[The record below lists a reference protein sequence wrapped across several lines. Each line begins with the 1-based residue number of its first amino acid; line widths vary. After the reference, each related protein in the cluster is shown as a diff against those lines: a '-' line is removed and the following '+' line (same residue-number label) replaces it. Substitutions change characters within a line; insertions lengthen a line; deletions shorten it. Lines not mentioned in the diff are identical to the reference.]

1 MIRRR
6 ALLAAALA
14 APLAAPLVV
23 RAQGSFPNRR
33 VTIIVPYPAGG
44 GLDLLT
50 RAIAD
55 HLQGVWGQPV
65 VVENRP
71 GGSTI
76 PGADAVVRAA
86 PDGHTLMLTADN
98 TITSNPHL
106 FRNLP
111 HDPIRDLAPVTHLV
125 DVHQMVV
132 INAGLDVRDM
142 AGLVAAARAR
152 PGQLNYGSFGP
163 GSQPHLAFETLK
175 AENSLDI
182 VHITYRGLPMV
193 IPALLS
199 NEIQMTLS
207 GIASAGQHIGTGRLR
222 GLAVGR
228 PTRFPTMPDV
238 PTLAEAGFGSIDPR
252 TWFGLFAPG
261 ATPAAIVAQIQQAV
275 AAALRVP
282 AIADR
287 HLTPNGYT
295 VHGSEPAA
303 FAAFVR
309 EDLAYKERM
318 IRVSGARVE

>member
-6 ALLAAALA
+6 PVLAAALGG
-14 APLAAPLVV
+14 LAAPLVA
-23 RAQGSFPNRR
+23 RAQGAFPARR
-33 VTIIVPYPAGG
+33 VTIVVPFPAGG

-50 RAIAD
+50 RAIAE
-55 HLQGVWGQPV
+55 HLQGAWGQPV

-86 PDGHTLMLTADN
+86 PDGHTLLLTADN

-106 FRNLP
+106 FRTLP
-111 HDPIRDLAPVTHLV
+111 HDPLRDLAPVTHVV

-132 INAGLDVRDM
+132 VHAGLDARDM

-163 GSQPHLAFETLK
+163 GSQPHLAFEVLK
-175 AENSLDI
+175 AEHRLDI
-182 VHITYRGLPMV
+182 VHITYRGLPQV
-193 IPALLS
+193 IPALLAG
-199 NEIQMTLS
+199 EIQMTLS

-228 PTRFPTMPDV
+228 PTRFPTLPEV
-238 PTLAEAGFGSIDPR
+238 PTLAEAGFAGMDPR
-252 TWFGLFAPG
+252 TWFGLFAPA
-261 ATPAAIVAQIQQAV
+261 ATPPAIISQIQREV
-275 AAALRVP
+275 AAALRSP
-282 AIADR
+282 AIVER

-303 FAAFVR
+303 FAAFIR

>member
-1 MIRRR
+1 
-6 ALLAAALA
+6 
-14 APLAAPLVV
+14 
-23 RAQGSFPNRR
+23 
-33 VTIIVPYPAGG
+33 
-44 GLDLLT
+44 
-50 RAIAD
+50 
-55 HLQGVWGQPV
+55 
-65 VVENRP
+65 
-71 GGSTI
+71 
-76 PGADAVVRAA
+76 
-86 PDGHTLMLTADN
+86 MLTADN

-303 FAAFVR
+303 FAAFIR

>member
-6 ALLAAALA
+6 PLLLAALGGLA
-14 APLAAPLVV
+14 APATLS
-23 RAQGSFPNRR
+23 AQGAFPNRR

-50 RAIAD
+50 RAVAE

-111 HDPIRDLAPVTHLV
+111 HDPVRDLAPVTHLV

-132 INAGLDVRDM
+132 SSAALDARDM

-163 GSQPHLAFETLK
+163 GSQPHLAFEMLK
-175 AENSLDI
+175 AEHRLDI
-182 VHITYRGLPMV
+182 VHITYRGLPQV
-193 IPALLS
+193 IPALLAG
-199 NEIQMTLS
+199 EIQMTLS
-207 GIASAGQHIGTGRLR
+207 GIASAGQHITSGRAR

-238 PTLAEAGFGSIDPR
+238 PTLAEAGFDSMDPR
-252 TWFGLFAPG
+252 TWFGLFAPA
-261 ATPAAIVAQIQQAV
+261 ATPAAIVAQIQEAV

-295 VHGSEPAA
+295 VHGSTPAA
-303 FAAFVR
+303 FAAFIR

-318 IRVSGARVE
+318 IRISGARVE

>member
-6 ALLAAALA
+6 PVLAAALGG
-14 APLAAPLVV
+14 LAAPLVA
-23 RAQGSFPNRR
+23 RAQGAFPARR
-33 VTIIVPYPAGG
+33 VTIVVPFPAGG

-50 RAIAD
+50 RAIAEY
-55 HLQGVWGQPV
+55 LQGTWGQPV

-86 PDGHTLMLTADN
+86 PDGRTLLLTADN

-106 FRNLP
+106 FRTLP
-111 HDPIRDLAPVTHLV
+111 HDPLRDLAPVTHLV

-132 INAGLDVRDM
+132 VHAELDARDM

-163 GSQPHLAFETLK
+163 GSQPHLAFEVLK
-175 AENSLDI
+175 AEHRLDI
-182 VHITYRGLPMV
+182 VHITYRGLPQV
-193 IPALLS
+193 IPALLA

-207 GIASAGQHIGTGRLR
+207 GIASAGQHIVSGRLR

-228 PTRFPTMPDV
+228 PARFPTLPEV
-238 PTLAEAGFGSIDPR
+238 PTLAEAEFGDMDPR
-252 TWFGLFAPG
+252 TWFGLFAPA
-261 ATPAAIVAQIQQAV
+261 ATPPAIVSQIQREV
-275 AAALRVP
+275 AAALRAP
-282 AIADR
+282 AIAER

-303 FAAFVR
+303 FAAFIR

-318 IRVSGARVE
+318 IRLSGARVE

>member
-6 ALLAAALA
+6 PVLAAALGG
-14 APLAAPLVV
+14 LAGPLVA
-23 RAQGSFPNRR
+23 RAQGAFPARR
-33 VTIIVPYPAGG
+33 VTIVVPFPAGG

-50 RAIAD
+50 RAIAE
-55 HLQGVWGQPV
+55 HLQGAWGQPV

-86 PDGHTLMLTADN
+86 PDGHTLLLTADN

-106 FRNLP
+106 FRTLP
-111 HDPIRDLAPVTHLV
+111 HDPLRDLAPVTHLV

-132 INAGLDVRDM
+132 VHAGLDARDM

-163 GSQPHLAFETLK
+163 GSQPHLAFEVLK
-175 AENSLDI
+175 AEHRLDI
-182 VHITYRGLPMV
+182 VHITYRGLPQV
-193 IPALLS
+193 IPALLA

-207 GIASAGQHIGTGRLR
+207 GIASAGQHVVSGRLR

-228 PTRFPTMPDV
+228 PARFPTLPEV
-238 PTLAEAGFGSIDPR
+238 PTLAEAEFGDMDPR
-252 TWFGLFAPG
+252 TWFGLFAPA
-261 ATPAAIVAQIQQAV
+261 ATPPAIVSQIQREV
-275 AAALRVP
+275 AAALRAP
-282 AIADR
+282 AIAER

-303 FAAFVR
+303 FAAFIR

-318 IRVSGARVE
+318 IRLSGARVE

>member
-6 ALLAAALA
+6 PLLAAALG
-14 APLAAPLVV
+14 APLVA
-23 RAQGSFPNRR
+23 RAQGAFPNRR

-44 GLDLLT
+44 GLDILT
-50 RAIAD
+50 RAIAE
-55 HLQGVWGQPV
+55 HLQGAWGQPV

-86 PDGHTLMLTADN
+86 PDGHTLLLTADN

-111 HDPIRDLAPVTHLV
+111 HDPVRDLAPVTHVV

-132 INAGLDVRDM
+132 VNAGLDVRDM

-163 GSQPHLAFETLK
+163 GSQPHLAFEVLK
-175 AENSLDI
+175 AEHNLDI

-193 IPALLS
+193 IPALLA

-207 GIASAGQHIGTGRLR
+207 GIASAGQHIGTRRLR

-228 PTRFPTMPDV
+228 PTRFPTLPDV
-238 PTLAEAGFGSIDPR
+238 PTLAEAGFASMDPR
-252 TWFGLFAPG
+252 TWFGLFAPA
-261 ATPAAIVAQIQQAV
+261 ATPPAIIGQIQREV
-275 AAALRVP
+275 AAALRTP

-303 FAAFVR
+303 FAAFIR

-318 IRVSGARVE
+318 IRISGARVE